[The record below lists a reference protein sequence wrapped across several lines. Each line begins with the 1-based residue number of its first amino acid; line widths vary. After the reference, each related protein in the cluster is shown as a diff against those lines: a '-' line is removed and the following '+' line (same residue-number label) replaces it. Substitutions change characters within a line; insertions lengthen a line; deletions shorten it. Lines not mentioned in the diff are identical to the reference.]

1 VRWFSLLG
9 PLAPASFESRTMIS
23 APPTT
28 TETPPVERT
37 SMRALKR
44 LALAGAGGWGR
55 NIARSLKRLRG
66 GTFDALCDTDPNA
79 LAGLGEIGTETRR
92 IGDFEAA
99 VADPSIDAFVIATP
113 PQTHHRLASLALRAG
128 KDVLVEKPLA
138 LRPEDAT
145 DLVRLARERGRIL
158 MVGHLL
164 IYHPAVSRLREIL
177 NQGELGEIQ
186 YLYSQRVNLGVIRTH
201 ENSLW
206 SLAPHD
212 VAVAIDLLGELPVQV
227 TAQGAAYLRPGIEDV
242 AFVQLLFPSGRI
254 AAIHVSW
261 LDPHKKRTLTVVG
274 TRKMAVFDDMEPTE
288 KLRIY
293 DHGVQEADYLPY
305 GEALTLRFG
314 DIVIPKIDTA
324 EPLVL
329 ECQHFVDRLH
339 DRGRPRSDGEA
350 GLEVVRVLAAA
361 SQSLRSG
368 GAPVDP
374 REV

>member
-1 VRWFSLLG
+1 MPLLG
-9 PLAPASFESRTMIS
+9 KPSHSDRSRARNDLS
-23 APPTT
+23 TT
-28 TETPPVERT
+28 DRRHTAIART
-37 SMRALKR
+37 SMRAIKR

-55 NIARSLKRLRG
+55 NIARSLQRLRG
-66 GTFDALCDTDPNA
+66 GSFDTVCDTDPNA
-79 LAGLGEIGTETRR
+79 LAGLGEIGTKTRR
-92 IGDFEAA
+92 ISDFEAA

-113 PQTHHRLASLALRAG
+113 PQTHHHLASLALRAG

-138 LRPEDAT
+138 LRTEDAT
-145 DLVRLARERGRIL
+145 DLVRLAGDRGRIL

-164 IYHPAVSRLREIL
+164 VYHPAVNRLREIL

-186 YLYSQRVNLGVIRTH
+186 YLYSQRVNLGVIRTR

-212 VAVAIDLLGELPVQV
+212 VAVAIDLLGELPMQV
-227 TAQGAAYLRPGIEDV
+227 TAQGAAYLRPGVEDV

-261 LDPHKKRTLTVVG
+261 LDPHKERTLTLVG

-293 DHGVQEADYLPY
+293 DHGVHEADYLPY

-314 DIVIPKIDTA
+314 DIVIPKIDAA

-361 SQSLRSG
+361 SRSLRSG

-374 REV
+374 RKV